1 MDKRKFRY
9 PYIVITGPESTGK
22 TELAA
27 QLAQSLN
34 CRWIPELS
42 RDYIANLGRPYQ
54 YADVEKIARLQISRF
69 NDEQLPES
77 PFAIF
82 DTGLI
87 ITKVWF
93 DVVYKKCPDWLLK
106 AIQQQPRVFHLVCN
120 TDLPWIAD
128 PVRENGGL
136 MREKLLEIYQQE
148 LRNFGFPFALVSGTG
163 ENRLQKALEIL
174 QHQLFL

>member
-27 QLAQSLN
+27 QLAQNLN

-54 YADVEKIARLQISRF
+54 YADVERIARLQIARF
-69 NDEQLPES
+69 TNELMPES
-77 PFAIF
+77 AFAVF

-93 DVVYKKCPDWLLK
+93 DVVYKKCPDWLIE
-106 AIQQQPRVFHLVCN
+106 AIQQQPKVFHLVCN

-128 PVRENGGL
+128 PVRENGGA
-136 MREKLLEIYQQE
+136 MREKLLETYQYE
-148 LRNFGFPFALVSGTG
+148 LKGFGFPHALVSGNA
-163 ENRLQKALEIL
+163 ELRLQNALKLLKQHLIL
-174 QHQLFL
+174 

>member
-1 MDKRKFRY
+1 METRKYRY

-27 QLAQSLN
+27 QLAQRLN

-42 RDYIANLGRPYQ
+42 REYIANLGRPYQ
-54 YADVEKIARLQISRF
+54 FADVEKIARLQIYRF
-69 NDEQLPES
+69 TDELLPES
-77 PFAIF
+77 PFAVF

-93 DVVYKKCPDWLLK
+93 DVVYKKCPQWLIEAL
-106 AIQQQPRVFHLVCN
+106 QQQPKIFHLICN

-128 PVRENGGL
+128 PVRENGGE
-136 MREKLLEIYQQE
+136 MREKLLETYQHE
-148 LRNFGFPFALVSGTG
+148 LKSFGFPYALVSGTDDL
-163 ENRLQKALEIL
+163 RLQNALKIL
-174 QHQLFL
+174 KQHLFL

>member
-1 MDKRKFRY
+1 MEKRKYRY

-34 CRWIPELS
+34 CKWIPELS
-42 RDYIANLGRPYQ
+42 REYIARLGRPYQ
-54 YADVEKIARLQISRF
+54 YSDVEEIACLQIARF
-69 NDEQLPES
+69 TDELLPES
-77 PFAIF
+77 GFAVF

-93 DVVYKKCPDWLLK
+93 DVVYKKCPDWLVK
-106 AIQQQPRVFHLVCN
+106 AIQQQPKVFHLVCN

-128 PVRENGGL
+128 PVRENGGE
-136 MREKLLEIYQQE
+136 MREKLLETYQHE
-148 LRNFGFPFALVSGTG
+148 LRKFGFPYALVSGTD
-163 ENRLQKALEIL
+163 ELRLQNARTIL
-174 QHQLFL
+174 DKELYY